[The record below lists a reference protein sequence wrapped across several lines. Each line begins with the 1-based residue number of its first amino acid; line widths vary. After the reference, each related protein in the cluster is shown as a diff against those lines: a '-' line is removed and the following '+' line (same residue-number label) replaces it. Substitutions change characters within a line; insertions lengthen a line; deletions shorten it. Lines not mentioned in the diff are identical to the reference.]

1 MFDEKGDSAD
11 YSLEGIMDLV
21 GLLDII
27 HELDVRDLSK
37 LVFIQEAD
45 KSLNISLA
53 SGVADLV
60 ENTLEWVSLN
70 HSFIGDVFVLEEL
83 KHLFFVVREN
93 VLVELLIDLIT
104 EVNSS
109 ELFAS

>member
-1 MFDEKGDSAD
+1 LFDEKGDSAD

-60 ENTLEWVSLN
+60 ENTLE
-70 HSFIGDVFVLEEL
+70 
-83 KHLFFVVREN
+83 
-93 VLVELLIDLIT
+93 
-104 EVNSS
+104 
-109 ELFAS
+109 

>member
-60 ENTLEWVSLN
+60 ENTLE
-70 HSFIGDVFVLEEL
+70 
-83 KHLFFVVREN
+83 
-93 VLVELLIDLIT
+93 
-104 EVNSS
+104 
-109 ELFAS
+109 

>member
-11 YSLEGIMDLV
+11 YSFEGIMDLV

-27 HELDVRDLSK
+27 HELDIRDLSK

-70 HSFIGDVFVLEEL
+70 HSFIGDVFVL
-83 KHLFFVVREN
+83 
-93 VLVELLIDLIT
+93 
-104 EVNSS
+104 
-109 ELFAS
+109 